1 MRKAILQIKTECHL
15 YSAWDNSVKGAG
27 HLEAHHQLLAF
38 CKSQLLKK
46 PPAVCEFGGAR
57 FPRWS
62 QWNHLA
68 NKNSDLT
75 MCGKGLIQ
83 KRWCLATS
91 YTEEG
96 PNRENG
102 SCLTS
107 SHPKATQLIFS
118 LYVSGTFQASVP
130 PMELRMSAWG

>member
-15 YSAWDNSVKGAG
+15 YLAWDNSVKGAG
-27 HLEAHHQLLAF
+27 HLETHHQLLAF

-57 FPRWS
+57 FPQWS

-96 PNRENG
+96 PTEKMAAV
-102 SCLTS
+102 SL
-107 SHPKATQLIFS
+107 ALIQKPLNSFS
-118 LYVSGTFQASVP
+118 LCMSLVPFKPQFLPWSSG
-130 PMELRMSAWG
+130 